1 MQKPRSASVGYML
14 ILLNLEVRNAPT
26 HAKLGYVL
34 IPFMMIRN
42 KGEKHMSIDHPRN
55 LVVYHLES
63 FPPSSP
69 TSNKFTVTWET

>member
-34 IPFMMIRN
+34 IPFIMITSV
-42 KGEKHMSIDHPRN
+42 HTTTI
-55 LVVYHLES
+55 
-63 FPPSSP
+63 PS
-69 TSNKFTVTWET
+69 TK